1 MADSSDSTEPTGTSV
16 SFVIDG
22 RPFQTAERRRTAAA
36 ILRLADLDPGLFDLA
51 ELRAQRPEPVRFTAE
66 ELVEISEGARFVSI
80 RRRADIA

>member
-1 MADSSDSTEPTGTSV
+1 MADNTEPTSNSI

-22 RPFQTAERRRTAAA
+22 RPFQTTELRQTAAA

-51 ELRAQRPEPVRFTAE
+51 ELRGQRPKPVRFAAE
-66 ELVEISEGARFVSI
+66 ELVEIRQGARFVSI